1 MLYLAFVYVLAGLVG
16 LACAFVAGRA
26 FDFVV
31 DGFQARKTSATGK
44 TDVYDKDGYDKDG
57 FDKEGYDKNGYNAY
71 GSYRYGPP
79 VVGDLS
85 RSTELMILPDGKFG
99 YSSGVYI
106 H

>member
-44 TDVYDKDGYDKDG
+44 TTVATDVYDKDG
-57 FDKEGYDKNGYNAY
+57 FDKDGYNAY

-85 RSTELMILPDGKFG
+85 RSTELMLLPDGKFG